1 MATLSGKTALVTGAG
16 KGLGTAI
23 AKLLARDGAHVVV
36 TARSAEAAGQVA
48 EAIGDDGGSAV
59 ATTLDVANPDD
70 DIRRIE
76 ADHHIDILVNNA
88 ASIQP
93 IAKLADTDPKIWA
106 ATVDVNLIG
115 AYRMIHAV
123 LPALIGAG
131 GGRIINISTGAA
143 HRPLEGW
150 SAYCAS
156 KAGLAMLTRTIHC
169 DHADDGIRSFGLAP
183 GLVDTDMQAQI
194 RASGINPVSQL
205 DRSAL
210 SHPDEPAKMVAYL
223 ASGAADDLSGE
234 ELDVRDPDLRRRAG
248 LPESGS

>member
-23 AKLLARDGAHVVV
+23 AKMLARDGAHVVV
-36 TARSAEAAGQVA
+36 TARSAEAARQVA
-48 EAIGDDGGSAV
+48 EMIGDDGGSAV
-59 ATTLDVANPDD
+59 ATTLDVANPDAD
-70 DIRRIE
+70 MKRIE
-76 ADHHIDILVNNA
+76 ADHPIDILVNNA

-115 AYRMIHAV
+115 AYRMIHAL
-123 LPALIGAG
+123 LPAFIETG

-169 DHADDGIRSFGLAP
+169 DHANDGIRSFGLAP

>member
-16 KGLGTAI
+16 KGLGSAI
-23 AKLLARDGAHVVV
+23 AKMLARDGAHVVV

-48 EAIGDDGGSAV
+48 EAIGDEGGSAV

-115 AYRMIHAV
+115 AYRMIHAL

-183 GLVDTDMQAQI
+183 GPGRHRHAGADPGI
-194 RASGINPVSQL
+194 RDQPGQPARSVGAVPSGRTGEDGRLPGQRRGR
-205 DRSAL
+205 RS
-210 SHPDEPAKMVAYL
+210 
-223 ASGAADDLSGE
+223 
-234 ELDVRDPDLRRRAG
+234 VRRG
-248 LPESGS
+248 T